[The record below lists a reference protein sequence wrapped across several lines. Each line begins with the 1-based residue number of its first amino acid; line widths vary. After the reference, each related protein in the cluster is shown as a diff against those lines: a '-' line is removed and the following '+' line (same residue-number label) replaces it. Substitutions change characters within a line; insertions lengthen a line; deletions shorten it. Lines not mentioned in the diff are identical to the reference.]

1 MKLDMQKAYD
11 SLEWVF
17 LEQVMV
23 GLGFPDVF
31 VKWIMG
37 CVTTVTY
44 SILLNGRPTQPF
56 VARRGL
62 RQGDPLS
69 PFLFV
74 IAMEFLTRK
83 LKTLR
88 LIPDFN
94 YHPRCEKL
102 QIVQL
107 GFADDLLLFCRGDI
121 RSVQLLYE
129 CFLRFSHCSGL
140 VVNKHKSSIFCGGVP
155 EDIQQAILNI
165 LGISKGAL
173 PVKYL
178 GVPLSSKRLSVSQC
192 QPLVDRLVGKVAT
205 WAAKFLSYAGRL
217 LLIKSIPFSMQ
228 TFWCQTFIVPKK
240 ILNVIES
247 ICRRYLWTGDNE
259 MTKKASLSWDNV
271 CYPKSAG
278 GFNVIDICLWNKA
291 AICKHFWNLCQKKD
305 RLWIQWVHSYYVKGK
320 HIWGCDPPQ
329 ASWMVKKVMKAK
341 DTLEKAGYLY
351 EDILKTSHL
360 SIKKIYNKLRGD
372 YPKVSW
378 RRLICN
384 NSGYPKWIFT
394 LQLAALGRL
403 YTRDRLAKWGVTTEL
418 ICPV

>member
-1 MKLDMQKAYD
+1 MDTLVDKCQSAFVPGRLITDNIILNHDLIKGYGRKGLSPRCVMKLDMQKAYD

-23 GLGFPDVF
+23 GLGFPVVF

-44 SILLNGRPTQPF
+44 SILVNGRPMQPF

-74 IAMEFLTRK
+74 VAMEFLTRK

-107 GFADDLLLFCRGDI
+107 GFAEDLLLFCRGDI
-121 RSVQLLYE
+121 RSVQ
-129 CFLRFSHCSGL
+129 S
-140 VVNKHKSSIFCGGVP
+140 
-155 EDIQQAILNI
+155 
-165 LGISKGAL
+165 
-173 PVKYL
+173 
-178 GVPLSSKRLSVSQC
+178 
-192 QPLVDRLVGKVAT
+192 
-205 WAAKFLSYAGRL
+205 
-217 LLIKSIPFSMQ
+217 
-228 TFWCQTFIVPKK
+228 
-240 ILNVIES
+240 
-247 ICRRYLWTGDNE
+247 YLWREDNK

-278 GFNVIDICLWNKA
+278 GFNVIDICLWNRA

-329 ASWMVKKVMKAK
+329 ASCMVKKAMKTK

-351 EDILKTSHL
+351 EEILKTSHL
-360 SIKKIYNKLRGD
+360 SIEKIYNKLRGD

-378 RRLICN
+378 KRLICN
-384 NSGYPKWIFT
+384 NSGYPKWIFI
-394 LQLAALGRL
+394 LQLEALGRL
-403 YTRDRLAKWGVTTEL
+403 YTRDRLAKWGVMTEL
-418 ICPV
+418 ICPLCDNHDESIEHLFFKCNFSASLWGKMLT